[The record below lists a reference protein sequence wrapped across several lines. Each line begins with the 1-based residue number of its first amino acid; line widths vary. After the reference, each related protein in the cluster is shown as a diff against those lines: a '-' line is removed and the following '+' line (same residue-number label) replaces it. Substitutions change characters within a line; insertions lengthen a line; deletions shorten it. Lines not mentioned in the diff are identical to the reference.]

1 MRFSLGVSKLH
12 MVLVGSYFILFASY
26 LIIVWRGWKK
36 ISPVSV
42 ANILPNGADAVVV
55 AMFGPAASPASPAS
69 TASSASLLS
78 ASTASPSSLLSA
90 SSASPASPASSA
102 STVQSAF
109 LAPNVAQGAVAPGAG
124 AAISAGAK

>member
-55 AMFGPAASPASPAS
+55 AMFGPAASS
-69 TASSASLLS
+69 
-78 ASTASPSSLLSA
+78 ASPSSLLSA
-90 SSASPASPASSA
+90 SSASPASSASTA

>member
-42 ANILPNGADAVVV
+42 ANILPNGADAVMV
-55 AMFGPAASPASPAS
+55 AMFGPAASS
-69 TASSASLLS
+69 
-78 ASTASPSSLLSA
+78 ASPSSLLSASAA
-90 SSASPASPASSA
+90 SSASPASPASTA

>member
-78 ASTASPSSLLSA
+78 AS
-90 SSASPASPASSA
+90 SASPASSASAA

>member
-42 ANILPNGADAVVV
+42 ANILPNGADAVMV
-55 AMFGPAASPASPAS
+55 AMFGPAASP
-69 TASSASLLS
+69 
-78 ASTASPSSLLSA
+78 ASPSSLLSA
-90 SSASPASPASSA
+90 SSASPASSASTA

>member
-42 ANILPNGADAVVV
+42 ANILPNGADSVVV
-55 AMFGPAASPASPAS
+55 AMFGPAASP
-69 TASSASLLS
+69 
-78 ASTASPSSLLSA
+78 ASPSSLLSA
-90 SSASPASPASSA
+90 SSASPASSASTA

-109 LAPNVAQGAVAPGAG
+109 LAPNVAQGASAPGAAG
-124 AAISAGAK
+124 VAAAIAGLERP